1 MRCSVLQEQITL
13 SIGESIR
20 THDGDRYVIEGLLGK
35 GGFGAVYLVRDRR
48 VKLRQFALKEVID
61 SNKRDRERF
70 IFEAEIL
77 KRLDHPALPRVHQVF
92 ELDNPKRVYM
102 LMDYIKGSDLET
114 LRQEQPA
121 QRFSLPLVLV
131 LMAPI
136 VDALI
141 YLHRQDPPI
150 VHRDI
155 KPENIIVPVGADE
168 AVLVDFGSAKE
179 YTADRTTAAF

>member
-13 SIGESIR
+13 SIGDIIR
-20 THDGDRYVIEGLLGK
+20 APGGDRYVIEGLLGK

-48 VKLRQFALKEVID
+48 SKQHQFALKEVID

-77 KRLDHPALPRVHQVF
+77 KRLEHRALPRVHQVF
-92 ELDNPKRVYM
+92 ELDNPRRVYM

-114 LRQEQPA
+114 LREKQAE

-131 LMAPI
+131 L
-136 VDALI
+136 
-141 YLHRQDPPI
+141 
-150 VHRDI
+150 
-155 KPENIIVPVGADE
+155 
-168 AVLVDFGSAKE
+168 
-179 YTADRTTAAF
+179 